1 MFNSN
6 GKKETGM
13 KSSPSTTSGGG
24 HSLNSIVQGTSI
36 EGTIKADSDIR
47 VDGSIKGK
55 LFRDAKVILGP
66 SGQVEGEIRCAN
78 AVVEGKFEGAIDVKE
93 LLNVRE
99 TAVIQGDVSVG
110 KLIVQPGGTIDGT
123 ITMRGPSKP
132 TAAKAKPASGTTEK
146 TGPVREQAK

>member
-6 GKKETGM
+6 GKKETGT
-13 KSSPSTTSGGG
+13 KSSPSSASSGG
-24 HSLNSIVQGTSI
+24 HSLNSIVEGTSI

-55 LFRDAKVILGP
+55 LFCDAKVIIGP

-78 AVVEGKFEGAIDVKE
+78 AVVEGKFEGTIAVKE

-123 ITMRGPSKP
+123 VAMRGQSKPPAAKPKP
-132 TAAKAKPASGTTEK
+132 TAGAADKSR
-146 TGPVREQAK
+146 PVREAK